1 MLITPKELNVSIK
14 NNDKLVVLDIREAY
28 EREICKID
36 SIHIPM
42 GSLSIRVSE
51 LPEDKMIV
59 VLCKSGRR
67 AAAVANLLLTEYSF
81 NDVKILDGGIL
92 AWILDIDSNLNS
104 Y

>member
-1 MLITPKELNVSIK
+1 
-14 NNDKLVVLDIREAY
+14 
-28 EREICKID
+28 
-36 SIHIPM
+36 M

-81 NDVKILDGGIL
+81 TDVKILDGGIL
-92 AWILDIDSNLNS
+92 AWILDVDSNLSS